1 MSEHQ
6 PNIPPSV
13 SDVNAST
20 STAKFRWIQVVE
32 LGYIEESEGLIGKDT
47 GGDAAV
53 CFHCGAAAGGGKCS
67 KCQVASYW

>member
-1 MSEHQ
+1 
-6 PNIPPSV
+6 
-13 SDVNAST
+13 
-20 STAKFRWIQVVE
+20 